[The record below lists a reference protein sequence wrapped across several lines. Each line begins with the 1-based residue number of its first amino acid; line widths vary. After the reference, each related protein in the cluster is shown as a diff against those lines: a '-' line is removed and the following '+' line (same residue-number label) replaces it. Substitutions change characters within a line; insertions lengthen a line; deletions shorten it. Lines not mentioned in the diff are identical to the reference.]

1 MAERT
6 NMKDRTQE
14 AILNAFNTL
23 IEKNDFDKITIQMI
37 IDEAGVGR
45 TTFYR
50 YFKDKYD
57 VMNYNYMRYLQEYL
71 MSGKVQTFEDFFQ
84 IMTSEGTEFF
94 RHIQKIFD
102 SNGANSFQNYLY
114 EASFYAVQMVFA
126 MRGHPQLTPAE
137 YLQYSRVPWPHLR
150 GSRKGDLRHPP
161 GTHPWQPLGILSKTK
176 RTTVLWSSFFD
187 LVETVWSSCGH
198 ARYGWSHSSFS
209 ADSWR
214 ETKAER
220 KASSSAAVRFF
231 ESRSA
236 HAFIT
241 VSDRL

>member
-137 YLQYSRVPWPHLR
+137 YLQYSFLCHGIPHLYESWIKGEYQGLTSEEAAKAIYDILPAPIQGNLWEF
-150 GSRKGDLRHPP
+150 GS
-161 GTHPWQPLGILSKTK
+161 
-176 RTTVLWSSFFD
+176 
-187 LVETVWSSCGH
+187 
-198 ARYGWSHSSFS
+198 
-209 ADSWR
+209 
-214 ETKAER
+214 
-220 KASSSAAVRFF
+220 
-231 ESRSA
+231 
-236 HAFIT
+236 
-241 VSDRL
+241 